1 MSVLITDK
9 ILKRIL
15 LCLLAMTLLLM
26 LIACGKSKDV
36 DKYEGIFSPEELDW
50 DAEHEYA
57 TYAVVVPS
65 KASFALYEAA
75 ECIADKLSENTGAYS
90 ECFYAH
96 EDISK
101 GNDVCRILI
110 GDVGFEDMSKYLKG
124 FRSEDIGYKYHN
136 KTVYI
141 GGITETSLLSAIAK
155 FTDDIVVY
163 ADRGFFMN
171 EDTEVFLGGE
181 YEVGQI
187 KLDGFSLGEYTLVYP
202 KGNDRLRVIANDFR
216 DEIFSSSGYL
226 LSVCSDSE
234 LRSESR
240 VILLGD
246 CDVFKEYRVKSE
258 PNIAKIVGFDAG
270 LMVVSDIHI
279 PIRMALDALAAELYD
294 KGDTG
299 YAGLIIDYPIEIAF
313 GTTDVSVLSFC
324 PDSYEISHSTMTSIA
339 EKIMESYPDVIR
351 LERVSADSVQS
362 LIYNF
367 ADKYELISLSN
378 NTYHMIRKDKYEYG
392 KNTADGVDALKYKH
406 ISAGAEFNV
415 LEIGEA
421 TNASIE
427 ALNSILSNGG
437 ASIVFSNNS
446 LSSVGGV
453 ESASVLFDQI
463 HSGGMDMLYFAGDT
477 ISPCDYDIT
486 DLLGFTC
493 GYAEVKIFSLK

>member
-1 MSVLITDK
+1 
-9 ILKRIL
+9 
-15 LCLLAMTLLLM
+15 MTLLLM
-26 LIACGKSKDV
+26 LIACGKSEDG
-36 DKYEGIFSPEELDW
+36 DKYEGIFSPEEFDW
-50 DAEHEYA
+50 DAKHEYA

-65 KASFALYEAA
+65 KASFALYESA
-75 ECIADKLSENTGAYS
+75 EYIVEKLSENTGAYA

-141 GGITETSLLSAIAK
+141 GGITEESLLRAVQK

-171 EDTEVFLGGE
+171 EDTEFFLGGE

-202 KGNDRLRVIANDFR
+202 KGNDELRTVANDFR
-216 DEIFSSSGYL
+216 NKIFSSSGYL

-234 LRSESR
+234 LRSESH

-246 CDVFKEYRVKSE
+246 CDVFKDYRVQSE
-258 PNIAKIVGFDAG
+258 PNIVKIVGFDAG

-294 KGDTG
+294 KGATG
-299 YAGLIIDYPIEIAF
+299 YAGLIVDDPIEIAF
-313 GTTDVSVLSFC
+313 EITDVSVLSFC
-324 PDSYEISHSTMTSIA
+324 PTSYDISHSTMTSIA

-378 NTYHMIRKDKYEYG
+378 NTYHMIRKDRYEYE
-392 KNTADGVDALKYKH
+392 KSTARGIDILKYKH
-406 ISAGAEFNV
+406 IAGGAEFDI
-415 LEIGEA
+415 LETGET
-421 TNASIE
+421 TNAATE
-427 ALNSILSNGG
+427 ALNSIISKE
-437 ASIVFSNNS
+437 SVSFVFSDIS
-446 LSSVGGV
+446 LSGVVGV
-453 ESASVLFDQI
+453 ESASVLFDQVNI
-463 HSGGMDMLYFAGDT
+463 GGMDMLYFAGDT
-477 ISPCDYDIT
+477 IFPCDYDIT
-486 DLLGFTC
+486 DSLGFTC